1 MSSLQYLGNWY
12 LAVANFNPVTPEGT
26 RCSRATYNPLSE
38 FNILVEKHLKANLS
52 YFSDETAVYA
62 RNVAFVDELYKQ
74 VCGIAYQPNPDE
86 PGKLFVDFP
95 GSPPGNYWILDTD
108 YDNYNV
114 VYSCNKR
121 GDSLYIFSWINT
133 RSYNPSPEIVS

>member
-1 MSSLQYLGNWY
+1 M
-12 LAVANFNPVTPEGT
+12 E
-26 RCSRATYNPLSE
+26 
-38 FNILVEKHLKANLS
+38 
-52 YFSDETAVYA
+52 
-62 RNVAFVDELYKQ
+62 
-74 VCGIAYQPNPDE
+74 
-86 PGKLFVDFP
+86 VDFP

-133 RSYNPSPEIVS
+133 RSRNPPPEIVSKICFDCNCLDLLIRMIFQVEKGIDALHRNNIPTIDDLVNFSQEDCDYEAEPSCWEE

>member
-1 MSSLQYLGNWY
+1 MEIDKETSLCNQCL
-12 LAVANFNPVTPEGT
+12 
-26 RCSRATYNPLSE
+26 
-38 FNILVEKHLKANLS
+38 
-52 YFSDETAVYA
+52 FSDETTIYA
-62 RNVAFVDELYKQ
+62 RNVAFIYESYKQ
-74 VCGIAYQPNPDE
+74 VCGLAYQPNPEE
-86 PGKLFVDFP
+86 PGKLEVDFP

-133 RSYNPSPEIVS
+133 RSRNPSPEIVSKIFFMIIDTF